1 MAGWYWGD
9 WILLFGVCSGVA
21 ALAVFWI
28 AHTTTETQR
37 HLSNTRSVPP
47 DSLVFLLHGTNLRDA
62 SPDAETLIAEDI
74 DTDDWTRVGKILRP
88 RFPELPRSIEAF
100 SGSGDCT
107 YACGDNVDAAKLSV
121 EWNNGIIRLEVLE
134 PDGAHQ
140 NAVHRYNEAL
150 QSTEESMAREAME
163 NAPYP
168 VWQIGDDSMPR
179 WHNPAYDVLRNK
191 LAISENEPVFDLGAI
206 DRVKTGKIRTS
217 VCVDSGKQTA
227 WFDVFVSRA
236 ADRSFCY
243 AVNVDM
249 VVNAEV
255 ARRNFVQ
262 TLTKTFAELSSGL
275 AIFDRNRQLALFNPA
290 LIDLT
295 ALSAEFLSA
304 RPDLLSFFDRLRD
317 NRMMPEPK
325 DYKSWREQIADLVA
339 SAKNG
344 DYIET
349 WTLPSGPTYK
359 VSGRPHP
366 DGAIAFLIEDIS
378 AEVSLTRRFRSELE
392 QGQSLLDAL
401 DDAIVVFSSAG
412 LLTLS
417 NIAYRNLWRADP
429 DSSFV
434 DMTILDAIRH
444 FQTQCHATPV
454 FGELRDYILD
464 CTERAEWEGPVRMN
478 CGRELMCRVHPISN
492 GSTLVRF
499 QKNPGPSKIKEQSPT
514 NTTQTA

>member
-1 MAGWYWGD
+1 MTGLYWGD
-9 WILLFGVCSGVA
+9 LVLLVLVCSGVA
-21 ALAVFWI
+21 ALALLWI
-28 AHTTTETQR
+28 ARTASEPAAPVE
-37 HLSNTRSVPP
+37 NIRSVSP
-47 DSLVFLLHGTNLRDA
+47 DGLVFLLDGTNLRDV
-62 SPDAETLIAEDI
+62 SPDAEALIEDI
-74 DTDDWTRVGKILRP
+74 IDDDGWTRIGKVLRP
-88 RFPELPRSIEAF
+88 RFPELPRSIETF
-100 SGSGDCT
+100 SGSGRCD
-107 YACGDNVDAAKLSV
+107 YADGDHGDPARLSV
-121 EWNNGIIRLEVLE
+121 EWNNGIIRLEVIE
-134 PDGAHQ
+134 PSDASG
-140 NAVHRYNEAL
+140 NAIRQHVEAV
-150 QSTEESMAREAME
+150 QITEQSMAREAME
-163 NAPYP
+163 SAPYP

-191 LAISENEPVFDLGAI
+191 LGISENEPVFDLGEI

-217 VCVDSGKQTA
+217 VSVDSGKQTA

-236 ADRSFCY
+236 EDRSFCY

-304 RPDLLSFFDRLRD
+304 RPNLLSFFDRLRD

-339 SAKNG
+339 SARNG
-344 DYIET
+344 DYVET

-401 DDAIVVFSSAG
+401 DDALVVFSSTG
-412 LLTLS
+412 ILTLS
-417 NIAYRNLWRADP
+417 NTAYRDLWRTDP

-444 FQTQCHATPV
+444 FQTQCQATPL
-454 FGELRDYILD
+454 FGELRDYVLD
-464 CTERAEWEGPVRMN
+464 CTERAEWDGLVRMN
-478 CGRELMCRVHPISN
+478 CGHELVCGVHPISN
-492 GSTLVRF
+492 GATLVRF
-499 QKNPGPSKIKEQSPT
+499 QKNSETPLIRKAQRTI
-514 NTTQTA
+514 TAETA